1 MLHYVIQLLVTAAAV
16 LVAARIVPGIRV
28 KSFGSA
34 VIFALVLGLLNV
46 FLKFILVIVSLP
58 LLLLTLGLFMFVING
73 FLFWL
78 ADKIVDGV
86 EVDGFGACVLGS
98 VLTTVVSWL
107 ISWAFGL
114 THLSH
119 HVVRY

>member
-1 MLHYVIQLLVTAAAV
+1 MLHYVIQLLVTAVAV

-34 VIFALVLGLLNV
+34 VIFALVLSLLNV

-58 LLLLTLGLFMFVING
+58 FLLLTLGLFMLIING

-98 VLTTVVSWL
+98 ILTSLVSWG
-107 ISWAFGL
+107 ISFVLGL
-114 THLSH
+114 NHYQHALH
-119 HVVRY
+119 Y

>member
-1 MLHYVIQLLVTAAAV
+1 MLHHVIQLLVTALAV
-16 LVAARIVPGIRV
+16 LVAARIVPGIRA

-34 VIFALVLGLLNV
+34 VFFALVLSVLNIFV
-46 FLKFILVIVSLP
+46 YKILFFLSLP
-58 LLLLTLGLFMFVING
+58 LIILTLGLFLLIING

-98 VLTTVVSWL
+98 IVVS
-107 ISWAFGL
+107 
-114 THLSH
+114 
-119 HVVRY
+119 VVNWGITLLLGRF